1 MGAMGVMGSIRAIR
15 AIGST
20 DRRFEQVGRQVA
32 QGTALQITALQQQA
46 MDLVGD
52 RDRDALGSL
61 ENSIHGGVT
70 HLAVLRLH
78 GEDVEKTQF

>member
-1 MGAMGVMGSIRAIR
+1 MGAVGSMGSIGAIR

-52 RDRDALGSL
+52 GDRDALGSL
-61 ENSIHGGVT
+61 ENSVHGGVT
-70 HLAVLRLH
+70 QLAVLRLH
-78 GEDVEKTQF
+78 GEAVEKTQF